1 MRRNVLPTRWLALAI
16 GGLPKS
22 ASSDMTATYPLS
34 IQRRV
39 EQKWAERVKRA
50 AETPAKAAGQP
61 KTALEP
67 GVPEARQASIPS
79 GTQRGDRSAA

>member
-22 ASSDMTATYPLS
+22 ASSYMTATYPLS